1 MLARAWSL
9 LLLLLASSLVMTA
22 TVHAREVPGLATL
35 VVNDLD
41 AAAVASIA
49 ENCARNGFPLARTL
63 RLTPALARAFAQSG
77 HERLAAV
84 AGRLDAA
91 AGVVGGLATTCRD

>member
-1 MLARAWSL
+1 MSVKRLDRLAA
-9 LLLLLASSLVMTA
+9 
-22 TVHAREVPGLATL
+22 E
-35 VVNDLD
+35 
-41 AAAVASIA
+41 AV
-49 ENCARNGFPLARTL
+49 CARGDLAGLTAPVLAGLPAACAEALFLELARTL